1 MSARDV
7 TGGISSNY
15 VLPSAVGGAG
25 QALLAPSAPTGGLNQ
40 LVWGAP
46 APELAATFTLIML
59 EPGGNGSTSSVSGSI
74 FRSGNLITMCALG
87 PGTGSITMV
96 GTAGGASGLLAMLS
110 NPIPFPPGSPDMSPL
125 PWVNWALP
133 LRDETGFAFYLNATG
148 FLGQLGDVRAYPSD
162 GTLTF
167 AAGRVFT
174 LMGFSVSWVTGPP
187 AGVPAVGARKV
198 RMPAQPPPA
207 LLPKILAWRPP
218 TPVAAATE
226 DAEYLSDPDAPP
238 SPGWDSVA
246 SPLSGDDE

>member
-40 LVWGAP
+40 LVWGTP

-96 GTAGGASGLLAMLS
+96 GTAGGASGLLAMMS

-187 AGVPAVGARKV
+187 AMRTRGIPRAMPRPILP
-198 RMPAQPPPA
+198 RPMPA
-207 LLPKILAWRPP
+207 P